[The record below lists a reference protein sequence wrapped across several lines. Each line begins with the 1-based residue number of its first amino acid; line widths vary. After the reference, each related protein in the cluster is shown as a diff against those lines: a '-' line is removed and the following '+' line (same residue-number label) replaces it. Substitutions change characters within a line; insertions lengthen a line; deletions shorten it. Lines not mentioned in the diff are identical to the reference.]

1 MISSAARQ
9 AGKISGS
16 NMRWVICGLLFW
28 VTTANYVDR
37 SVFGNL
43 APEMANYLHLADRV
57 KPAEIEPYWTKHSSE
72 LAPLVASYPH
82 AGSDIQNCPQCQ
94 AVVRQEIAKKSWSQT
109 YWDIQMVFSLAYAIS
124 SFIMG
129 RLMDLLG
136 LRWGFAIACGVW
148 AVGSLGQS
156 VAPEIGNLFGN
167 PLIGFF
173 ICTTVLSLGQGANF
187 PGAIKATAEWFPKS
201 ERALA
206 HGIFNSG
213 SNFGG
218 LLAPW
223 ALPALIVFLST
234 FTIGG
239 KIVGWRGV
247 FIPGVTI
254 DVLWIIAWIT
264 IYRKP
269 SEHPRVSQAELEH
282 ILKDGA
288 ESKVKVPFR
297 KLLPHRQTWAFIGA
311 KFLTDGFWWFYL
323 FGAADFFHRN
333 FGLNPADRKYMIMI
347 IYVVASVGSIAGGWL
362 AGRFMQ
368 RGWSLNKARK
378 ISLLICC
385 CCIVPVFFASLT
397 TSKWLATLLI
407 TLAASG
413 HQAWSANVFCLPGD
427 MFPRRVVGSVSG
439 SAVMFSSISSMGLLF
454 LTGKVVSLTGS
465 YLMIFIL
472 ASVAYPLA
480 LLMLHLLAPSLE
492 PADLDEEKLSGM
504 KPHTAAKEFASSI
517 T

>member
-1 MISSAARQ
+1 MISSAAGHAR
-9 AGKISGS
+9 KLSGS

-57 KPAEIEPYWTKHSSE
+57 KPAEVQQYWTKHSNE
-72 LAPLVASYPH
+72 LAPLVANYPH
-82 AGSDIQNCPQCQ
+82 AGLDISNCPQCQ
-94 AVVRQEIAKKSWSQT
+94 EVVRQQVAKKSWGQT
-109 YWDIQMVFSLAYAIS
+109 YWNIQMVFSLAYAVS
-124 SFIMG
+124 SLLMG

-136 LRWGFAIACGVW
+136 LRWGFAIACGIW

-167 PLIGFF
+167 PIIGFF

-187 PGAIKATAEWFPKS
+187 PGAIKTTAEWFPKR

-213 SNFGG
+213 SNLGG

-223 ALPALIVFLST
+223 ALPALLVLLST
-234 FTIGG
+234 ITIGG

-247 FIPGVTI
+247 FIPGVII
-254 DVLWIIAWIT
+254 DVLWIITWIT
-264 IYRKP
+264 VYRKP
-269 SEHPRVSQAELEH
+269 ADHPRVSETELAL
-282 ILKDGA
+282 INSDGV
-288 ESKVKVPFR
+288 ESTVKVAW
-297 KLLPHRQTWAFIGA
+297 KNLLPHRQTWAFIVP
-311 KFLTDGFWWFYL
+311 KVLTDGFWWFYL
-323 FGAADFFHRN
+323 FGAPDFFHRN
-333 FGLNPADRKYMIMI
+333 FGLSPADRKYMIMV
-347 IYVVASVGSIAGGWL
+347 IYIVASVGSIAGGWL

-378 ISLLICC
+378 ITLLICC
-385 CCIVPVFFASLT
+385 LSIVPVFCASLT
-397 TSKWLATLLI
+397 TNKWVATLLI

-413 HQAWSANVFCLPGD
+413 HQAWTANVFCLVGD

-439 SAVMFSSISSMGLLF
+439 LAVMFSSIGSMGILF
-454 LTGKVVSLTGS
+454 LTGLVVSLTGS
-465 YLMIFIL
+465 YLLIFIL
-472 ASVAYPLA
+472 ASVAYPMG
-480 LLMLHLLAPSLE
+480 LLVIHLLAPRLE
-492 PADLDEEKLSGM
+492 PADIDEENILGKPQGKLAQVM
-504 KPHTAAKEFASSI
+504 A
-517 T
+517 